1 MRLWEL
7 LFKRMWW
14 TLLWHGLLEHLILAQ
29 HSRLPSWFAFKLHS
43 HLQPHSW
50 SSGPLVG
57 FPLPEQEVNLYILR
71 PLCIFLITGSNYVVL
86 LDTGHPYSSLSIQI
100 HHVFL
105 KYVLFPKKINT
116 YLFSA
121 TLPYTYGPVFSI
133 LTHFFIQHTFV
144 DLACTNNPS
153 KKLGWLDRTDTPHWR
168 RPCLLLPCHLSLYSI
183 VTTKFVAAMSW
194 KILYL

>member
-1 MRLWEL
+1 MLSNYIPTSNHILDPQVWSAFHCLSR
-7 LFKRMWW
+7 KW
-14 TLLWHGLLEHLILAQ
+14 TYTFWGLCVFSSLQAQIMLSFLILAT
-29 HSRLPSWFAFKLHS
+29 HT
-43 HLQPHSW
+43 HL
-50 SSGPLVG
+50 
-57 FPLPEQEVNLYILR
+57 
-71 PLCIFLITGSNYVVL
+71 
-86 LDTGHPYSSLSIQI
+86 SLSKSIMFFIRQ
-100 HHVFL
+100 L

-153 KKLGWLDRTDTPHWR
+153 KKLGWLDRIDPLHWR
-168 RPCLLLPCHLSLYSI
+168 RPCLPLPCHLSLYSI

>member
-1 MRLWEL
+1 MA
-7 LFKRMWW
+7 W
-14 TLLWHGLLEHLILAQ
+14 TARAPYPCSALQTPFMICFQTTFPPPTTFLILR
-29 HSRLPSWFAFKLHS
+29 SGRLSTAWAGSELIHFEAFVYF
-43 HLQPHSW
+43 PHYR
-50 SSGPLVG
+50 L
-57 FPLPEQEVNLYILR
+57 
-71 PLCIFLITGSNYVVL
+71 GSNYVVL
-86 LDTGHPYSSLSIQI
+86 LDTGHPYSSLSLSKSIMFFIRQ
-100 HHVFL
+100 L

-153 KKLGWLDRTDTPHWR
+153 KKLGWLDRTDPLHWR
-168 RPCLLLPCHLSLYSI
+168 RPCLPLPCHLSLYSI